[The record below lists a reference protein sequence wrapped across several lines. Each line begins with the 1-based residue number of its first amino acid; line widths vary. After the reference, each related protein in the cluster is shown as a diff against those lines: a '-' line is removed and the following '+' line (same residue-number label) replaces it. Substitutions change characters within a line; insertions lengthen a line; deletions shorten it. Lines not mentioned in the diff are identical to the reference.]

1 MKTDEVL
8 ERFSEMMISR
18 MQKMK
23 ASDWKMGWFTQSYN
37 GSPVNLGGREY
48 NGMNSFF
55 LFLSMI
61 DDSRFKYPIFATFK
75 QIKALGANVTKDEKS
90 FPVLFWNIQYKDKK
104 GNKIDEITYDNMNIA
119 DQLDCHVRP
128 FLKSYNVFNLA
139 QTNLED
145 VAPKAMEKLK
155 NKFGFKCQQE
165 LPTDTI
171 GMYENDKIDD
181 MLVHY
186 KWVCPIRFDQYSSSA
201 YYRIASDD
209 ITIPLK
215 SQFKRSLTEDGMFE
229 DGQEYYST
237 LIHEMIHST
246 GHKSRLNR
254 NLEKEKGEK
263 DYAREELV
271 AELGA
276 ALVSNVLGFSSRI
289 LDNSAAYLDAWI
301 LKLKQQPKS
310 IVSVLSDVNK
320 AAKMVLEVVN
330 NEKSHVLK
338 TA

>member
-37 GSPVNLGGREY
+37 GNPVNLGGREY

-55 LFLSMI
+55 LFLCMM
-61 DDSRFKYPIFATFK
+61 DDGRFKYPIFATFK
-75 QIKALGANVTKDEKS
+75 QIKALGASINKGEKS
-90 FPVLFWNIQYKDKK
+90 FPVLFWNIQYKDKN
-104 GNKIDEITYDNMNIA
+104 GNKIDESAYNNMNRA
-119 DQLDCHVRP
+119 DKLDCHVQP

-139 QTNLED
+139 QTNLEE
-145 VAPKAMEKLK
+145 VAPNAMEKLK
-155 NKFGFKCQQE
+155 NKFGFKDKQE

-171 GMYENDKIDD
+171 GMYENEKIDSI
-181 MLVHY
+181 LLEQ
-186 KWVCPIRFDQYSSSA
+186 KWVCPIRFDQYSNSA
-201 YYRIASDD
+201 YYRTVSDD
-209 ITIPLK
+209 ITVPLK
-215 SQFKRSLTEDGMFE
+215 SQFKRSLTNDGIFE

-246 GHKSRLNR
+246 GHKTRLNR
-254 NLEKEKGEK
+254 SFAKKGEK

-276 ALVSNVLGFSSRI
+276 ALVSNVLGFSSRV
-289 LDNSAAYLDAWI
+289 LNNSAAYLDYWVG
-301 LKLKQQPKS
+301 KLKQQPKY

-320 AAKMVLEVVN
+320 AARMVLEVVN
-330 NEKSHVLK
+330 KNKPQILK

>member
-8 ERFSEMMISR
+8 KRFSEMMISR

-23 ASDWKMGWFTQSYN
+23 ASDWKKGWFTQSYN
-37 GSPVNLGGREY
+37 GNPVNLGGREY

-55 LFLSMI
+55 LLLSMM
-61 DDSRFKYPIFATFK
+61 DDTRYKYPIFATFN
-75 QIKALGANVTKDEKS
+75 QIKTLGANITKGEKS
-90 FPVLFWNIQYKDKK
+90 FPVLFWNIQYKDKN
-104 GNKIDEITYDNMNIA
+104 GNKIDESIYNNMNRA
-119 DQLDCHVRP
+119 DQLDCHVQP
-128 FLKSYNVFNLA
+128 FLKSYNVFNLT
-139 QTNLED
+139 QTNLEE
-145 VAPKAMEKLK
+145 VAPKAMEELK
-155 NKFGFKCQQE
+155 NKFGIKDKKE
-165 LPTDTI
+165 LSTDTI
-171 GMYENDKIDD
+171 GMYENEKIDD
-181 MLVHY
+181 MLVNQ
-186 KWVCPIRFDQYSSSA
+186 KWVCPIRFDQYSNSA
-201 YYRIASDD
+201 YYRTVSDD
-209 ITIPLK
+209 ITVPLK
-215 SQFKRSLTEDGMFE
+215 SQFKRSLTEDGIFE

-254 NLEKEKGEK
+254 NFEKEKGEK

-276 ALVSNVLGFSSRI
+276 ALASNILGFSSRI

-301 LKLKQQPKS
+301 GKLKQQPKF

-330 NEKSHVLK
+330 NEKS
-338 TA
+338 